1 MIKMAE
7 VVKGAL
13 EVLGL
18 TRKTEASRK
27 KPCELE
33 EAKYDTCTNV
43 LVNQGRKWK
52 EDGFREVK
60 NRFVNIF
67 WLP

>member
-1 MIKMAE
+1 MIKMAK
-7 VVKGAL
+7 VVNGAL

-27 KPCELE
+27 KPCKLE
-33 EAKYDTCTNV
+33 EAKYDTCTDV
-43 LVNQGRKWK
+43 RVNKGRKWK
-52 EDGFREVK
+52 QDGFREVK

-67 WLP
+67 SLL